1 MEYSAIIKI
10 KVTKANASFV
20 NQSPRI
26 GAAVDTVIKT
36 REARRLLKKLQRKPK
51 MRQGARVRLNSH

>member
-10 KVTKANASFV
+10 KATKANASFV

-36 REARRLLKKLQRKPK
+36 REAAPIVEKASEKAKNAA
-51 MRQGARVRLNSH
+51 GG